1 MLFDFDTYYW
11 SVIKWSDQRL
21 EQRNMY
27 EVGYPYYSDA
37 YLRKKNLNGLIYLFI
52 LFDNNCT
59 TWYWC
64 IFSLYYVLI

>member
-21 EQRNMY
+21 EQPNMY

-37 YLRKKNLNGLIYLFI
+37 YLRKKKFKWFNIFIYI
-52 LFDNNCT
+52 I
-59 TWYWC
+59 W
-64 IFSLYYVLI
+64 